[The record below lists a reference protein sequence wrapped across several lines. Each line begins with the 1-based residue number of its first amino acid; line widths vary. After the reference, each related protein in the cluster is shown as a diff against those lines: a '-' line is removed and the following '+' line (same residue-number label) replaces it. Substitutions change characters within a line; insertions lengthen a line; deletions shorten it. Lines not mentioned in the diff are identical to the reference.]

1 MKNWVVILLL
11 IVFFPVGLFLMWAKT
26 NWKNKTKIIVTVV
39 IAVLS
44 LLSMV
49 SNLMNYSNTI
59 AELESTIATT
69 EETKPEITTVEIT
82 TIAPTTIEPTTE
94 EPTTEEPTTEEPTT
108 EEPTTEE
115 IITEPKAEATY
126 ESSLEKEKSNNNFL
140 TYDNEEQQNTN
151 EYVLNTNTKKVHK
164 ASCSEVKK
172 IASKNYATISNL
184 EDAYAQGYKPCKKCN
199 P

>member
-39 IAVLS
+39 IAVLF

-69 EETKPEITTVEIT
+69 EETIPEITTVEIT

-94 EPTTEEPTTEEPTT
+94 EPTTEEPTTEE
-108 EEPTTEE
+108 
-115 IITEPKAEATY
+115 IITEPKAEAAY

-140 TYDNEEQQNTN
+140 THDNEEQQNTN